1 MLCWLG
7 KTHRLLVVLKSCDTS
22 KQVSTNDNFQKYQML
37 NSIVLEIVSGLLST
51 KIRLAVVLI
60 AYQLSV
66 LMTYVIV
73 KRMNIRSKFNTLK
86 QLFILTVLASVV
98 ATIDTNK
105 PT

>member
-1 MLCWLG
+1 
-7 KTHRLLVVLKSCDTS
+7 
-22 KQVSTNDNFQKYQML
+22 ML

-73 KRMNIRSKFNTLK
+73 KRMNIRSKFNNLK

-98 ATIDTNK
+98 ATIDTIK

>member
-1 MLCWLG
+1 
-7 KTHRLLVVLKSCDTS
+7 
-22 KQVSTNDNFQKYQML
+22 ML

-73 KRMNIRSKFNTLK
+73 KRMNISSKFNNFK

-98 ATIDTNK
+98 ATIDTIK